1 MSVWQ
6 PNSRQWSAMK
16 HSADAFWLMG
26 SGHFEKPIHP
36 STSVPMKMRLTAAN
50 GAVVYDEITSLRK

>member
-1 MSVWQ
+1 
-6 PNSRQWSAMK
+6 MK

-26 SGHFEKPIHP
+26 SGHFEKPIRP